1 MEAYKGVTQ
10 TVAYYDIAM
19 MNPERSLLK
28 SRVDILNC
36 MSTRKIS
43 HRMRSSN
50 FIFLFA
56 ILL

>member
-1 MEAYKGVTQ
+1 M
-10 TVAYYDIAM
+10 VAYYDIAM

-43 HRMRSSN
+43 HHMRSSN